1 MLFNLASLCTGS
13 ISLARL
19 PVPAFLAAQSASE
32 TMLLLF
38 DSHLPNWILQI
49 SLSVKFVNFM
59 LVVWYAGH
67 NVTSQV
73 VNWFSAYTIC
83 FGASKCIRFWYEHSS
98 WPQASLTSNERGYLH
113 DISAVV
119 TLGLTAIIYRHHQHV
134 YNEFPHLD
142 RIVFYWCGI
151 LSGICFWFTREQ
163 LHILVLK
170 DSKVWIEMSQLLARM
185 ITMLTAIQINEYPA
199 PILLWLCVITSVS
212 GDLLF
217 IYGNNIEI
225 NLNMK
230 YAALN
235 NIVISK

>member
-1 MLFNLASLCTGS
+1 
-13 ISLARL
+13 
-19 PVPAFLAAQSASE
+19 
-32 TMLLLF
+32 
-38 DSHLPNWILQI
+38 
-49 SLSVKFVNFM
+49 
-59 LVVWYAGH
+59 
-67 NVTSQV
+67 
-73 VNWFSAYTIC
+73 
-83 FGASKCIRFWYEHSS
+83 
-98 WPQASLTSNERGYLH
+98 
-113 DISAVV
+113 
-119 TLGLTAIIYRHHQHV
+119 V